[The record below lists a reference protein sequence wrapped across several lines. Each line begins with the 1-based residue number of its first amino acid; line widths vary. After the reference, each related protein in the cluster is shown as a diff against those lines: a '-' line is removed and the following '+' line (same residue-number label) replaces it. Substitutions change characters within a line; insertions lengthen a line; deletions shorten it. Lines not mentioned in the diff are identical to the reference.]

1 MSDKKYHCRNCGAEI
16 SLQQYLEN
24 DGLCDE
30 CAFDEEIDDEDSDL
44 ILGGGW

>member
-1 MSDKKYHCRNCGAEI
+1 MTEKYQCRNCSVEI
-16 SLQQYLEN
+16 SKEDYLEN

-44 ILGGGW
+44 ILGEEW